1 MPYRTGMGAL
11 IDTST
16 GDYTGTST
24 NDIQN
29 AVYLRLTVPL
39 GSWWADPTLGSR
51 LYLLKRE
58 KDVARVRTLARQ
70 YAEQALQ
77 PILDDGRAS
86 NITVTASHPASGRL
100 LLLIEVTQ
108 ANGVIVPF
116 THYVQVG

>member
-1 MPYRTGMGAL
+1 MDAL
-11 IDTST
+11 INTKT
-16 GDYTGTST
+16 GDYTGTATST
-24 NDIQN
+24 LQN

-77 PILDDGRAS
+77 PIIDDGRAS
-86 NITVTASHPASGRL
+86 SITVTANHPANGRL
-100 LLLIEVTQ
+100 ILSIEVVQ
-108 ANGVIVPF
+108 ANGVILPF
-116 THYVQVG
+116 THYVKVA

>member
-1 MPYRTGMGAL
+1 MGAL
-11 IDTST
+11 IDTRT
-16 GDYTGTST
+16 GDYTGTRTT
-24 NDIQN
+24 NLQN
-29 AVYLRLTVPL
+29 AVYLRLTTPL

-51 LYLLKRE
+51 LYELVRE

-86 NITVTASHPASGRL
+86 SIIVTAQHPVSSKL

-108 ANGVIVPF
+108 ANGKVMPVF
-116 THYVQVG
+116 EHYVNVG

>member
-1 MPYRTGMGAL
+1 MDAL
-11 IDTST
+11 IDTRT
-16 GDYTGTST
+16 GNYTGSQTST
-24 NDIQN
+24 LQN
-29 AVYLRLTVPL
+29 AVYLRLTVPI

-86 NITVTASHPASGRL
+86 SITVTANHPANGL
-100 LLLIEVTQ
+100 LILLIEVTQ
-108 ANGVIVPF
+108 ANGEVMPF

>member
-1 MPYRTGMGAL
+1 MPYRCGMDAL
-11 IDTST
+11 IDTQT
-16 GDYTGTST
+16 GDYTGKST
-24 NDIQN
+24 ATLQN

-86 NITVTASHPASGRL
+86 RITVTAQHPANGWL
-100 LLLIEVTQ
+100 ILLIEVEQ
-108 ANGVIVPF
+108 SNGQIMPF
-116 THYVQVG
+116 THRVSVA

>member
-1 MPYRTGMGAL
+1 MSYRTGMDAL
-11 IDTST
+11 IDTKT
-16 GDYTGTST
+16 GDYTGNQTST
-24 NDIQN
+24 LQN

-86 NITVTASHPASGRL
+86 SITVTANHPASGWL
-100 LLLIEVTQ
+100 ILLIDVTQ
-108 ANGVIVPF
+108 ANGIIVPF
-116 THYVQVG
+116 THEVQVG

>member
-1 MPYRTGMGAL
+1 MDAL
-11 IDTST
+11 IDTRT
-16 GDYTGTST
+16 GNYTGSQTST
-24 NDIQN
+24 LQN

-86 NITVTASHPASGRL
+86 SITVTANHPANGL
-100 LLLIEVTQ
+100 LILLIEVTQ
-108 ANGVIVPF
+108 ANGEVMPF

>member
-1 MPYRTGMGAL
+1 MPYRTGMDAL
-11 IDTST
+11 INTKT
-16 GDYTGTST
+16 GDYTGSQTST
-24 NDIQN
+24 LQN

-86 NITVTASHPASGRL
+86 RITVTANHPTNGWL
-100 LLLIEVTQ
+100 ILLIEVSQ
-108 ANGVIVPF
+108 ANGEVMPF
-116 THYVQVG
+116 EHYVKVG

>member
-1 MPYRTGMGAL
+1 MDSL
-11 IDTST
+11 INPRT
-16 GDYTGTST
+16 GDYTGST
-24 NDIQN
+24 TTTLQN

-86 NITVTASHPASGRL
+86 SITVTAQHPASGWL
-100 LLLIEVTQ
+100 ILWIEVTQ
-108 ANGVIVPF
+108 ANGEIMPPF
-116 THYVQVG
+116 EYYVKVG

>member
-1 MPYRTGMGAL
+1 MDAL
-11 IDTST
+11 IDTQT
-16 GDYTGTST
+16 GDYTGKST
-24 NDIQN
+24 ATLQN

-39 GSWWADPTLGSR
+39 GSWWADSTLGSR

-86 NITVTASHPASGRL
+86 RITVTAQHPANGWL
-100 LLLIEVTQ
+100 ILLIEVEQ
-108 ANGVIVPF
+108 SNGQIMPF
-116 THYVQVG
+116 THRVSVA